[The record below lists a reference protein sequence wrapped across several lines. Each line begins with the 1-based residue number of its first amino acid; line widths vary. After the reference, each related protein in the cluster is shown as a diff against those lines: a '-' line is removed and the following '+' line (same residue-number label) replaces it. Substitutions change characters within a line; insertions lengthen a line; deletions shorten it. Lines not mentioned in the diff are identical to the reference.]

1 MSSILNNLKLGE
13 LVDYVSVIKHC
24 TECRLKKLCD
34 ENFINC
40 PKDWGIETFSRFTE
54 QEKLDAQALMRSF
67 FYLYDAVF
75 MGTNKHPYLYDTSKK
90 RTGVQLN
97 NDMFPTLKEGEV
109 VKFLDIINDGENKNG

>member
-1 MSSILNNLKLGE
+1 
-13 LVDYVSVIKHC
+13 
-24 TECRLKKLCD
+24 
-34 ENFINC
+34 
-40 PKDWGIETFSRFTE
+40 
-54 QEKLDAQALMRSF
+54 
-67 FYLYDAVF
+67 